1 MLGAHDAPEEATP
14 PGMDEYLFEGAW
26 HDADACADSSR
37 ATAWTRSRNSAE
49 QASSPACSYGA
60 VASAPS
66 AAAPWDEADYGSE
79 VSSETYS
86 VTEVNTQGH
95 QQGYE
100 LACILAH
107 HRREPIGSAMG
118 RIRRIPA
125 GALATILEVARW
137 NDNDE
142 IAAQVAEFLLAE
154 CARATRWPLRSL
166 TGEAIAEH
174 MRLAMSG
181 FMEHGVQLTR
191 GQFRQ
196 EYAAFFFGSHRRANP
211 GVVAMRP

>member
-1 MLGAHDAPEEATP
+1 
-14 PGMDEYLFEGAW
+14 
-26 HDADACADSSR
+26 
-37 ATAWTRSRNSAE
+37 
-49 QASSPACSYGA
+49 
-60 VASAPS
+60 VAGAPS

-142 IAAQVAEFLLAE
+142 IAAQVAELLLAE
-154 CARATRWPLRSL
+154 CARAPRWPLRTL
-166 TGEAIAEH
+166 TGEAIADH
-174 MRLAMSG
+174 LRLAMSG

-191 GQFRQ
+191 CQFWQ
-196 EYAAFFFGSHRRANP
+196 ESAAFLDRTAEQIQEWWRCDLEGGGCS
-211 GVVAMRP
+211 